1 MFNTKA
7 NVVIQINGKT
17 RDVIEIDRD
26 VDEEKII
33 NLVSKKDRI
42 EKYLKGK
49 NLVKHIYIKNKL
61 INLVVKLK

>member
-1 MFNTKA
+1 MVNTKA

-61 INLVVKLK
+61 INLVVK

>member
-1 MFNTKA
+1 MFSTKV

-49 NLVKHIYIKNKL
+49 NLIKHIYIKNKL
-61 INLVVKLK
+61 INLVVK